1 VATRGW
7 TIDTGVSIVIPAFN
21 EAHRLPT
28 TLDRLLL
35 DLPTVFDDWEVV
47 VIDDGSTD
55 GTGELVESYETSA
68 AVRVVTMPANEG
80 KGAALRT
87 GVAHAGRPLVLFL
100 DADLPV
106 AVAALGELVEGT
118 ARADLVVGSRRIAGS
133 SSDPPQPFV
142 RRLGGAVFIRLVRS
156 MGYDITSDPQCGVKA
171 MRRESVGPI
180 VADTSTGGFAFDAEL
195 IDRCRRS
202 GLTVTERPVAWRHV
216 EGSTLR
222 PFRDVAATLREL
234 WRIRRRPAV
243 AAGAAL
249 TP

>member
-1 VATRGW
+1 M
-7 TIDTGVSIVIPAFN
+7 IPAFN

-28 TLDRLLL
+28 TLDRLLAE
-35 DLPTVFDDWEVV
+35 LPTVFDDWEVV
-47 VIDDGSTD
+47 VVDDGSVD
-55 GTGELVESYETSA
+55 GTGALVESYAASA
-68 AVRVVTMPANEG
+68 TVRVVTMGANEG

-87 GVAHAGRPLVLFL
+87 GVAHADRPLVLFL

-106 AVAALGELVEGT
+106 AVAQLGELVEGT
-118 ARADLVVGSRRIAGS
+118 TRADLVVGSRRIAGA

-142 RRLGGAVFIRLVRS
+142 RRLGGAGFIRLVRS
-156 MGYDITSDPQCGVKA
+156 MGYDITSDPQCGVKV

-180 VADTSTGGFAFDAEL
+180 VADTSTDGFAFDAEL
-195 IDRCRRS
+195 IDRCRRG

-234 WRIRRRPAV
+234 WRLRRQATV
-243 AAGAAL
+243 AAGAAVA
-249 TP
+249 P